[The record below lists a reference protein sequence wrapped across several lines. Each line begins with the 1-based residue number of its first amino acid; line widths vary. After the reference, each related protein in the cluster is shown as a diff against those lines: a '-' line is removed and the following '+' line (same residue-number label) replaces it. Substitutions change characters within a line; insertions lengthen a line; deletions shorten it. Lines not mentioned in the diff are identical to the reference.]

1 MSKKGEATLM
11 IFGVI
16 TAIIIYIVTIIGKVL
31 SAIVDTI
38 VYNRKPILIFISAGI
53 GIYLTYQI
61 FVLLYFKSKRFKKIK
76 ESINEHITNCN
87 NLNHYIQELKCS
99 YVNITSYDF
108 GQSRMVDTS
117 NYNFKR
123 QEWNKSIKNNQ
134 IHHCS
139 ASVCKNANNQPI
151 KYFCKYFDVEKNEE
165 TLSNFE
171 RVLNDFTSVEQGK
184 LLLQKE
190 RDTILKSISK
200 SIPSIISFFSE
211 DRLIRKL
218 GFEVVDFSDSYIPI
232 FTFQY
237 VSSGGNSSSK
247 CDIKLDIENLNKL
260 INYLNDVIKWRKSI
274 AGQRALMTSKL
285 REKIKERD
293 NYTCCNCNL
302 SVEDE
307 KNLLLEIDHIIPVS
321 RGGLTTEKNLQT
333 LCWRCNRT
341 KGAKIENGLEQRI

>member
-1 MSKKGEATLM
+1 
-11 IFGVI
+11 
-16 TAIIIYIVTIIGKVL
+16 
-31 SAIVDTI
+31 
-38 VYNRKPILIFISAGI
+38 
-53 GIYLTYQI
+53 
-61 FVLLYFKSKRFKKIK
+61 
-76 ESINEHITNCN
+76 
-87 NLNHYIQELKCS
+87 LNHYIQELKCS

-165 TLSNFE
+165 ALSNFE

-302 SVEDE
+302 SIEDE

-321 RGGLTTEKNLQT
+321 RGGLTTKKNLQT

-341 KGAKIENGLEQRI
+341 KGAKIENGVEHRI

>member
-1 MSKKGEATLM
+1 MGKKSEATLM

-16 TAIIIYIVTIIGKVL
+16 GAIIIGIITVIVNIV
-31 SAIVDTI
+31 SATADII
-38 VYNRKPILIFISAGI
+38 VYYKKPILIIISIGI

-61 FVLLYFKSKRFKKIK
+61 FLILYFKSNSFKRIK
-76 ESINEHITNCN
+76 NGINKHIKNCN
-87 NLNHYIQELKCS
+87 DLNHYIQELKCS

-123 QEWNKSIKNNQ
+123 QEWNKSIKSKHV
-134 IHHCS
+134 HHCS

-165 TLSNFE
+165 SLSNFE

-190 RDTILKSISK
+190 REKILKSISK
-200 SIPSIISFFSE
+200 SIPSIVLFFSK

-218 GFEVVDFSDSYIPI
+218 GFEIVDFSDSYIPV

-247 CDIKLDIENLNKL
+247 CDIKLNIENLNKL
-260 INYLNDVIKWRKSI
+260 IKYLNDVIKWRKSI
-274 AGQRALMTSKL
+274 AGQRALMTSIL
-285 REKIKERD
+285 REKIKQRD
-293 NYTCCNCNL
+293 DYTCCNCNL
-302 SVEDE
+302 SIKDE
-307 KNLLLEIDHIIPVS
+307 QNLLLEIDHIIPVS
-321 RGGLTTEKNLQT
+321 KGGLTTENNLQT

-341 KGAKIENGLEQRI
+341 KGAKIENGVEQRV